1 MKARRMKGE
10 KYNRQRQTDRKL
22 EVWKKQANR
31 RNWNGKRGETS
42 RKPTFYTSCCTRSAP
57 LSKGYWRNT
66 TCHCS
71 PASSLT
77 ASSLWRSCYET
88 PQAECLS
95 TRKNDHKTPYL
106 RFAVTTPTP
115 PIHNALWLMSTP
127 LNRMAGVKAS
137 ALQSGSTV
145 PVSKKNKP
153 QVAPVCYPQLHTIKR
168 MNYKKKGKPH

>member
-1 MKARRMKGE
+1 MGREGKHQGNQLFIQAVVHVPRLCLKVIDEIPPVTAAR
-10 KYNRQRQTDRKL
+10 
-22 EVWKKQANR
+22 
-31 RNWNGKRGETS
+31 
-42 RKPTFYTSCCTRSAP
+42 PP
-57 LSKGYWRNT
+57 LSPLLHSGGHATK
-66 TCHCS
+66 
-71 PASSLT
+71 P
-77 ASSLWRSCYET
+77 